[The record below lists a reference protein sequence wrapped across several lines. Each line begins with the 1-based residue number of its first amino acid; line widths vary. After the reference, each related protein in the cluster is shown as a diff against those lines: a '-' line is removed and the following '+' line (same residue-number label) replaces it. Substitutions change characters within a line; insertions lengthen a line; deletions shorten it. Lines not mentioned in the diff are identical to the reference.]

1 MRNIRVVEY
10 FCDSLK
16 KDGTQGT
23 GTAFLITDR
32 KGTRVVYKGK
42 ELLLISYARIS
53 KENRFISWDADGVT
67 FALRKS

>member
-1 MRNIRVVEY
+1 MRNIRCVEY
-10 FCDSLK
+10 FFSLK

-23 GTAFLITDR
+23 GTVFLITDR

-42 ELLLISYARIS
+42 ELLLIFYARIS
-53 KENRFISWDADGVT
+53 NENRFISWDADGVT

>member
-23 GTAFLITDR
+23 GTAFLITIE
-32 KGTRVVYKGK
+32 KAQ
-42 ELLLISYARIS
+42 E
-53 KENRFISWDADGVT
+53 
-67 FALRKS
+67 

>member
-1 MRNIRVVEY
+1 MLRQNNKEQINEEY

-16 KDGTQGT
+16 KGGTQGT

-42 ELLLISYARIS
+42 AQSTKHCL
-53 KENRFISWDADGVT
+53 
-67 FALRKS
+67 